1 MENLLTSRDDTHTL
15 SVYVS
20 NKPGVLA
27 RIAQVFARRG
37 YNIDSL
43 VVSPSVEG
51 KFSRMTITAIG
62 NPEGLDQIIAQ
73 VNKLVDVIHC
83 VDHTGENAVERELAL
98 IKIGLNAGERAEA
111 LQVAE
116 HFKCKTVDLT
126 ETSVILMATG
136 DTDKVDAL
144 VKMMGNYRIIE
155 LVRTGKVVMSRGNI
169 ET

>member
-1 MENLLTSRDDTHTL
+1 MENLLISRDDTHTL

-43 VVSPSVEG
+43 VVSPSMEG

-98 IKIGLNAGERAEA
+98 IKIGVNAGERAEA